1 MKYELDLFGVI
12 VPSLLLWSVLAYVLA
27 RIVSKLDRAR
37 RPVPPHLACSAVRF
51 RDLCLPRRQS
61 GLRFQGVLLM
71 KAPVSLPKALWRGFT
86 MKCPNCGQGHLFG
99 RFLKVV
105 DSCEV
110 CGEDYTPQRADDLPA
125 YLVIAVVGHLVVP
138 ALLAVEMAYSPPVW
152 LQLLIWV
159 PVTGLA
165 AFFLL
170 QPVKGTIVGL
180 QWQTGM
186 HGFEAAKRRRDRETR
201 DGAAPL
207 PNLVSKELVS

>member
-1 MKYELDLFGVI
+1 MNATA
-12 VPSLLLWSVLAYVLA
+12 SL
-27 RIVSKLDRAR
+27 SKAT
-37 RPVPPHLACSAVRF
+37 
-51 RDLCLPRRQS
+51 
-61 GLRFQGVLLM
+61 
-71 KAPVSLPKALWRGFT
+71 WRGFK
-86 MKCPNCGQGHLFG
+86 MKCPSCGQGRLFG

-105 DSCEV
+105 DSCKA

-138 ALLAVEMAYSPPVW
+138 ALLAVEMTFSPPAW
-152 LQLLIWV
+152 LQLLIWL

-186 HGFEAAKRRRDRETR
+186 HGFEVARRHR
-201 DGAAPL
+201 DGEAGDGIAPP
-207 PNLVSKELVS
+207 PNLKELVS